1 MIATQIPLRDTG
13 YGSPPLGNDS
23 GWVPQG
29 VPEDC
34 LRLVSRN
41 PKNTMF
47 SQPASTR
54 RDNTVVLNIGNLDES
69 DYKENA
75 IIAVFRTMKMVF
87 ERREIDLCDDDAYAL
102 FCLADLGERLS
113 VPKK

>member
-13 YGSPPLGNDS
+13 YGSPPLGNDG
-23 GWVPQG
+23 GWIPQG

-41 PKNTMF
+41 HKNTMF

-54 RDNTVVLNIGNLDES
+54 RDNTVVLIIGNLDES

-87 ERREIDLCDDDAYAL
+87 ERREIDLCDDAYAL
-102 FCLADLGERLS
+102 FCLADLGERLY

>member
-13 YGSPPLGNDS
+13 YGSPPLGNDG

-47 SQPASTR
+47 SQMASQKK
-54 RDNTVVLNIGNLDES
+54 DNTVVLNIGMLDES
-69 DYKENA
+69 DFKSNA
-75 IIAVFRTMKMVF
+75 VVAVFRTMKMVF